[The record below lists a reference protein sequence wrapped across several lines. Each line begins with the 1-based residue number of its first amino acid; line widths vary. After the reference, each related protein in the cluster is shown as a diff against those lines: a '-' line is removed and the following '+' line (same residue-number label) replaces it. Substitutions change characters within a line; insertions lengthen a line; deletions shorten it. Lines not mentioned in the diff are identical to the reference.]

1 MAKETIMKKTIF
13 TTLTLLSLL
22 MTLIG
27 AGAQAQPQTALVAE
41 VPFEFSI
48 KNQTLP
54 AGRYE
59 VKVAMHGGTEMLTIS
74 SDRETKGFYFVN
86 HQTRRGDVSGE
97 PKLVFHRYGDRYFL
111 AQIWQSNDREAITLP
126 MSRAE
131 LEVKTAMSGEA
142 PAIVAITLIEH

>member
-22 MTLIG
+22 MTLVG
-27 AGAQAQPQTALVAE
+27 AGAQARPQAALVAN
-41 VPFEFSI
+41 VPFEFTI

-59 VKVAMHGGTEMLTIS
+59 VKVAMLGGAEMLTIS
-74 SDRETKGFYFVN
+74 SDRETKGFYFV
-86 HQTRRGDVSGE
+86 HRQSRHGDVAGD
-97 PKLVFHRYGDRYFL
+97 PKLVFHRYGDQYFL

-126 MSRAE
+126 VSRAE
-131 LEVKTAMSGEA
+131 LEVKTAMNNEA